1 MTVTPQ
7 VRKLETSANYGKF
20 DIEPLDPGFGTT
32 LGNTLRRVLLSS
44 LWGAAVTSI
53 QIDGVAHEFTAIPH
67 VKEDVTEVILN
78 LKKLRLKS
86 FTEDPITLLLDVKG
100 PVEVRASHIQATSDV
115 EIVNPD
121 LYICTLAAKGHLR
134 MELNVER
141 GKGYVPAERNK
152 REGQPIGVIPIDS
165 IFSPVEKANFVVEKT
180 RVGQSTDYD
189 RLIIEV
195 WTDGTMSPE
204 EAVSHSAELFTQHLN
219 LFVKFR
225 DNIER
230 HEQDLRGE
238 KTGQNR
244 LMDTPI
250 EELDLSVRAF
260 NCLKANEI
268 QTVGQL
274 LQKREEELLAL
285 RNFGRK
291 SLDEIKR
298 SSSRR
303 DSSSPKRWA
312 PSCAVRGAGCVIRRA
327 AAAST
332 ATPTPAKR

>member
-86 FTEDPITLLLDVKG
+86 HTEDPITLLLDVKG
-100 PVEVRASHIQATSDV
+100 PAEVHASHIQATSDV
-115 EIVNPD
+115 DVVNPD

-204 EAVSHSAELFTQHLN
+204 EAVSHSAELFTQHLK
-219 LFVKFR
+219 LFVT
-225 DNIER
+225 I
-230 HEQDLRGE
+230 DLRIKEGE
-238 KTGQNR
+238 DDRRRETVGQNR

-291 SLDEIKR
+291 SLDEIKEKLVEKGFIKPE
-298 SSSRR
+298 
-303 DSSSPKRWA
+303 DMGT
-312 PSCAVRGAGCVIRRA
+312 VLRG
-327 AAAST
+327 
-332 ATPTPAKR
+332 

>member
-1 MTVTPQ
+1 LAIDTTQMNVAPQ

-20 DIEPLDPGFGTT
+20 DIEPLEPGFGTT

-67 VKEDVTEVILN
+67 VKEDVTEVVLN
-78 LKKLRLKS
+78 LKKLCLKS
-86 FTEDPITLLLDVKG
+86 FTEDPVTLLLDVKG
-100 PVEVRASHIQATSDV
+100 PAEVRASHIQSSSDV

-134 MELNVER
+134 MELNVEK
-141 GKGYVPAERNK
+141 GKGYVPAEKNK
-152 REGQPIGVIPIDS
+152 REGQPIGVIPIDA
-165 IFSPVEKANFVVEKT
+165 IFSPVEKANFTVEKT

-189 RLIIEV
+189 RLLIEV

-204 EAVSHSAELFTQHLN
+204 QAVSHAARLFTEHLR
-219 LFVKFR
+219 LFARFP
-225 DNIER
+225 DSIDEQEAER
-230 HEQDLRGE
+230 RGE
-238 KTGQNR
+238 KSGQNR

-274 LQKREEELLAL
+274 LQKKEEELLAL

-291 SLDEIKR
+291 SLDEIKEKLVEKGFIK
-298 SSSRR
+298 
-303 DSSSPKRWA
+303 PEEMGT
-312 PSCAVRGAGCVIRRA
+312 VLRG
-327 AAAST
+327 
-332 ATPTPAKR
+332 

>member
-78 LKKLRLKS
+78 LKRLCLKS
-86 FTEDPITLLLDVKG
+86 FTEDPVTLLLDVKG
-100 PVEVRASHIQATSDV
+100 PAEVRASHIQASSDV

-134 MELNVER
+134 IELNVER

-152 REGQPIGVIPIDS
+152 REGQPIGV
-165 IFSPVEKANFVVEKT
+165 
-180 RVGQSTDYD
+180 
-189 RLIIEV
+189 

-204 EAVSHSAELFTQHLN
+204 EAVSHAASLFTKHLQ
-219 LFVKFR
+219 LFVNFPDSISRPGTPEKS
-225 DNIER
+225 
-230 HEQDLRGE
+230 EQS
-238 KTGQNR
+238 R

-291 SLDEIKR
+291 SLDEIKEKLVEKGFIK
-298 SSSRR
+298 
-303 DSSSPKRWA
+303 P
-312 PSCAVRGAGCVIRRA
+312 
-327 AAAST
+327 
-332 ATPTPAKR
+332 

>member
-1 MTVTPQ
+1 MAIDTQMTVTPQ

-20 DIEPLDPGFGTT
+20 GIEPLDPGFGTT

-78 LKKLRLKS
+78 LKKLCLKS
-86 FTEDPITLLLDVKG
+86 FTEDPVTLLLDVKG
-100 PVEVRASHIQATSDV
+100 PAEVRASHIQASSDV

-134 MELNVER
+134 VELSVER

-152 REGQPIGVIPIDS
+152 REGQPIGVIPIDA
-165 IFSPVEKANFVVEKT
+165 IFSPVEKANFTVEKT

-189 RLIIEV
+189 RLLMEV

-204 EAVSHSAELFTQHLN
+204 EAISHAADLFTQHLN
-219 LFVKFR
+219 LFTHFR
-225 DNIER
+225 DSIEK
-230 HEQDLRGE
+230 HEAELRGE
-238 KTGQNR
+238 KGGQSR

-274 LQKREEELLAL
+274 LQKREEELLSL

-291 SLDEIKR
+291 SLDEIKEKLVEKGFIK
-298 SSSRR
+298 
-303 DSSSPKRWA
+303 PEEMGT
-312 PSCAVRGAGCVIRRA
+312 VLRG
-327 AAAST
+327 
-332 ATPTPAKR
+332 

>member
-1 MTVTPQ
+1 MAIDTQLTVNPA

-78 LKKLRLKS
+78 LKKLCLKS

-100 PVEVRASHIQATSDV
+100 PAEVRASHVQATSDV

-152 REGQPIGVIPIDS
+152 REGQPIGVIPIDA
-165 IFSPVEKANFVVEKT
+165 IFTPVEKANFTVEKT

-204 EAVSHSAELFTQHLN
+204 EAVSHAADLFTKHLA
-219 LFVKFR
+219 LFVHFDESIQKPEA
-225 DNIER
+225 DPT
-230 HEQDLRGE
+230 

-274 LQKREEELLAL
+274 LQKKEEELLAL

-291 SLDEIKR
+291 SLDEIKEKLVEKGFIK
-298 SSSRR
+298 
-303 DSSSPKRWA
+303 PEEMGT
-312 PSCAVRGAGCVIRRA
+312 VLRG
-327 AAAST
+327 
-332 ATPTPAKR
+332 

>member
-78 LKKLRLKS
+78 IKKLRLKA

-100 PVEVRASHIQATSDV
+100 PAEVRASHIQSSSDV
-115 EIVNPD
+115 EVVNPD

-141 GKGYVPAERNK
+141 GKGYVPADRNK

-165 IFSPVEKANFVVEKT
+165 IFSPVEKANFQVEKT

-219 LFVKFR
+219 LFVRFR
-225 DNIER
+225 DSIEK
-230 HEQDLRGE
+230 HEQELRGE

-291 SLDEIKR
+291 SLDEIKEKLVEKGFIK
-298 SSSRR
+298 
-303 DSSSPKRWA
+303 PEEMGT
-312 PSCAVRGAGCVIRRA
+312 VLRG
-327 AAAST
+327 
-332 ATPTPAKR
+332 

>member
-7 VRKLETSANYGKF
+7 VRKLETSANFGKF

-86 FTEDPITLLLDVKG
+86 FTEDPVTLTLDVKG
-100 PVEVRASHIQATSDV
+100 PAEVRASHIQATSDV

-152 REGQPIGVIPIDS
+152 REGQPIGVVPIDS

-219 LFVKFR
+219 LFVRFR
-225 DNIER
+225 DSIEK
-230 HEQDLRGE
+230 HEQEMRGE

-244 LMDTPI
+244 LMD
-250 EELDLSVRAF
+250 
-260 NCLKANEI
+260 KANEI

-291 SLDEIKR
+291 SLDEIKEKLVEKGFIK
-298 SSSRR
+298 
-303 DSSSPKRWA
+303 PEEMGT
-312 PSCAVRGAGCVIRRA
+312 VLRG
-327 AAAST
+327 
-332 ATPTPAKR
+332 

>member
-1 MTVTPQ
+1 MAIDTQITVTPQ

-100 PVEVRASHIQATSDV
+100 PAEVRGSHIQASSDV

-180 RVGQSTDYD
+180 RVGQSTDFD

-291 SLDEIKR
+291 SLDEIKEKLVEKGFIK
-298 SSSRR
+298 
-303 DSSSPKRWA
+303 PEEMGT
-312 PSCAVRGAGCVIRRA
+312 VLRG
-327 AAAST
+327 
-332 ATPTPAKR
+332 

>member
-7 VRKLETSANYGKF
+7 VRKLEQSANYGKF

-78 LKKLRLKS
+78 LKKLCLKS

-100 PVEVRASHIQATSDV
+100 PAEVRASHVQATSDV

-152 REGQPIGVIPIDS
+152 REGQPIGVIPIDA
-165 IFSPVEKANFVVEKT
+165 IFTPVQKANFTVEKT
-180 RVGQSTDYD
+180 RVGQSTDFD

-204 EAVSHSAELFTQHLN
+204 EAVSHAAELFTKHLD
-219 LFVKFR
+219 LFVHFGESIQKPGV
-225 DNIER
+225 DT
-230 HEQDLRGE
+230 E

-274 LQKREEELLAL
+274 LQKKEEELLAL

-291 SLDEIKR
+291 SLDEIKEKLVEKGFIK
-298 SSSRR
+298 
-303 DSSSPKRWA
+303 PEEMGT
-312 PSCAVRGAGCVIRRA
+312 VLRG
-327 AAAST
+327 
-332 ATPTPAKR
+332 

>member
-1 MTVTPQ
+1 LAIDTQMTVTPQ

-86 FTEDPITLLLDVKG
+86 FTEDPVTLLLDVKG
-100 PVEVRASHIQATSDV
+100 PADVRASNIQGTSDV

-134 MELNVER
+134 VELNVER

-204 EAVSHSAELFTQHLN
+204 EAVSHSADLFTKHLR
-219 LFVKFR
+219 LFVNF
-225 DNIER
+225 
-230 HEQDLRGE
+230 GE
-238 KTGQNR
+238 SIMKPGTDGDKPSQNR
-244 LMDTPI
+244 LNDTPI

-291 SLDEIKR
+291 SLDEIKEKLVEKGFIK
-298 SSSRR
+298 
-303 DSSSPKRWA
+303 PEEMGT
-312 PSCAVRGAGCVIRRA
+312 VLRG
-327 AAAST
+327 
-332 ATPTPAKR
+332 

>member
-78 LKKLRLKS
+78 LKKLCLKS

-100 PVEVRASHIQATSDV
+100 PAEVRASHIQATSDV
-115 EIVNPD
+115 EIVNQD

-152 REGQPIGVIPIDS
+152 REGQPIGVIPIDA
-165 IFSPVEKANFVVEKT
+165 IFTPVEKANFTVEKT
-180 RVGQSTDYD
+180 RVGQSTDFD

-204 EAVSHSAELFTQHLN
+204 EAVSHAAELFTKHLD
-219 LFVKFR
+219 LFVHFGESIQKPGA
-225 DNIER
+225 E
-230 HEQDLRGE
+230 GE
-238 KTGQNR
+238 KTTQNR

-274 LQKREEELLAL
+274 LQKKEEELLAL

-291 SLDEIKR
+291 SLDEIKEKLVEKGFIK
-298 SSSRR
+298 
-303 DSSSPKRWA
+303 PEEMGT
-312 PSCAVRGAGCVIRRA
+312 VLRG
-327 AAAST
+327 
-332 ATPTPAKR
+332 

>member
-1 MTVTPQ
+1 MAIDTQMTVTPQ

-78 LKKLRLKS
+78 LKKLRLKA
-86 FTEDPITLLLDVKG
+86 FTEDPITLTLDVKG
-100 PVEVRASHIQATSDV
+100 PADVRAGNIQANSDV
-115 EIVNPD
+115 EVVNPD

-204 EAVSHSAELFTQHLN
+204 EAVSHSAELFTQHLS
-219 LFVKFR
+219 LFVRFSAS
-225 DNIER
+225 IE
-230 HEQDLRGE
+230 DSKPDTTKAAGN
-238 KTGQNR
+238 K

-291 SLDEIKR
+291 SLDEIKEKLVEKGFIK
-298 SSSRR
+298 
-303 DSSSPKRWA
+303 PEEMGT
-312 PSCAVRGAGCVIRRA
+312 VLRG
-327 AAAST
+327 
-332 ATPTPAKR
+332 

>member
-7 VRKLETSANYGKF
+7 VKKLETSANYGKF

-78 LKKLRLKS
+78 LKKLCLKS
-86 FTEDPITLLLDVKG
+86 HTEDPVTLLLDVKG
-100 PVEVRASHIQATSDV
+100 PAEVHASHIQANSDV
-115 EIVNPD
+115 DIVNPD

-152 REGQPIGVIPIDS
+152 REGQPIGVIPIDA
-165 IFSPVEKANFVVEKT
+165 IFSPVEKANFTVEKT

-189 RLIIEV
+189 RLLIEV

-204 EAVSHSAELFTQHLN
+204 DAVSHAASLFTQHLE
-219 LFVKFR
+219 LFVRFGDSIAEKEAK
-225 DNIER
+225 D
-230 HEQDLRGE
+230 RGDRS
-238 KTGQNR
+238 GQSKVA
-244 LMDTPI
+244 DTPI

-291 SLDEIKR
+291 SLDEIKEKLVEKGFIK
-298 SSSRR
+298 
-303 DSSSPKRWA
+303 PEEMGT
-312 PSCAVRGAGCVIRRA
+312 VLRG
-327 AAAST
+327 
-332 ATPTPAKR
+332 

>member
-1 MTVTPQ
+1 LVQLAIDTQMTVTPQ

-78 LKKLRLKS
+78 LKKLRLKA

-100 PVEVRASHIQATSDV
+100 PAEVRASHIQATSDV
-115 EIVNPD
+115 EIVSPD
-121 LYICTLAAKGHLR
+121 LYICTLASKGHLR

-219 LFVKFR
+219 LFVRFR
-225 DNIER
+225 DSIEK
-230 HEQDLRGE
+230 HEQEMRGE

-291 SLDEIKR
+291 SLDEIKEKLVEKGFIK
-298 SSSRR
+298 
-303 DSSSPKRWA
+303 PEEMGT
-312 PSCAVRGAGCVIRRA
+312 VLRG
-327 AAAST
+327 
-332 ATPTPAKR
+332 

>member
-1 MTVTPQ
+1 MAIDTQMTVAPQ
-7 VRKLETSANYGKF
+7 VRKLEGNATYGKF
-20 DIEPLDPGFGTT
+20 NIEPLEPGFGTT

-78 LKKLRLKS
+78 LKKLCLKS
-86 FTEDPITLLLDVKG
+86 FTEDPVTLLLDVKG
-100 PVEVRASHIQATSDV
+100 PADVRASHIQSSSDV

-134 MELNVER
+134 MELNVEK
-141 GKGYVPAERNK
+141 GKGYVPADRNK
-152 REGQPIGVIPIDS
+152 REGQPIGVIPIDA
-165 IFSPVEKANFVVEKT
+165 IFSPVEKANFTVEKT

-189 RLIIEV
+189 RLLMEV
-195 WTDGTMSPE
+195 WTDGTMTPE
-204 EAVSHSAELFTQHLN
+204 EAVSHAAELFTKHLE
-219 LFVKFR
+219 LFAHFPDSIAR
-225 DNIER
+225 PAA
-230 HEQDLRGE
+230 GE
-238 KTGQNR
+238 KSEANK

-274 LQKREEELLAL
+274 LQKKEDELLAL

-291 SLDEIKR
+291 SLDEIKEKLVEKGFIK
-298 SSSRR
+298 
-303 DSSSPKRWA
+303 PEEMGT
-312 PSCAVRGAGCVIRRA
+312 VLRG
-327 AAAST
+327 
-332 ATPTPAKR
+332 

>member
-1 MTVTPQ
+1 LAIDTQMTVTPQ
-7 VRKLETSANYGKF
+7 VRKLEATANYGKF
-20 DIEPLDPGFGTT
+20 DIEPLEPGFGTT

-78 LKKLRLKS
+78 LKKLCLKS

-100 PVEVRASHIQATSDV
+100 PAEVRASHIQATSDV

-152 REGQPIGVIPIDS
+152 REGQPIGVIPIDA
-165 IFSPVEKANFVVEKT
+165 IFTPVQKANFTVEKT
-180 RVGQSTDYD
+180 RVGQSTDFD

-204 EAVSHSAELFTQHLN
+204 EAVSHAAELFTKHLD
-219 LFVKFR
+219 LFVHFGESIQKPGA
-225 DNIER
+225 E
-230 HEQDLRGE
+230 GE
-238 KTGQNR
+238 KTTQNR

-274 LQKREEELLAL
+274 LQKKEEELLAL

-291 SLDEIKR
+291 SLDEIKEKLVEKGFIK
-298 SSSRR
+298 
-303 DSSSPKRWA
+303 PEEMGT
-312 PSCAVRGAGCVIRRA
+312 VLRG
-327 AAAST
+327 
-332 ATPTPAKR
+332 

>member
-86 FTEDPITLLLDVKG
+86 FTEDPLTLLLDVKG
-100 PVEVRASHIQATSDV
+100 PAEVRASHVQATSDV
-115 EIVNPD
+115 DIVNPD

-152 REGQPIGVIPIDS
+152 HEGQPIGVIPIDS

-180 RVGQSTDYD
+180 RVGQSTDFD

-204 EAVSHSAELFTQHLN
+204 EAVSHSAELFTQHLR
-219 LFVKFR
+219 LFVNFGPEIDKTAA
-225 DNIER
+225 D
-230 HEQDLRGE
+230 QRGE

-291 SLDEIKR
+291 SLDEIKEKLVEKGFIKPEEMGTVLR
-298 SSSRR
+298 S
-303 DSSSPKRWA
+303 
-312 PSCAVRGAGCVIRRA
+312 
-327 AAAST
+327 
-332 ATPTPAKR
+332 

>member
-1 MTVTPQ
+1 MAIDTQMTVTPQ
-7 VRKLETSANYGKF
+7 VRKLEATANYGKF
-20 DIEPLDPGFGTT
+20 DIEPLEPGFGTT

-78 LKKLRLKS
+78 LKKLCLKS

-100 PVEVRASHIQATSDV
+100 PAEVRASHVQATSDV

-152 REGQPIGVIPIDS
+152 REGQPIGVIPIDA
-165 IFSPVEKANFVVEKT
+165 IFTPVQKANFTVEKT
-180 RVGQSTDYD
+180 RVGQSTDFD

-204 EAVSHSAELFTQHLN
+204 EAVSHAAELFTKHLD
-219 LFVKFR
+219 LFVHFGESIQKPGV
-225 DNIER
+225 DT
-230 HEQDLRGE
+230 E

-274 LQKREEELLAL
+274 LQKKEEELLAL

-291 SLDEIKR
+291 SLDEIKEKLVEKGFIK
-298 SSSRR
+298 
-303 DSSSPKRWA
+303 PEEMGT
-312 PSCAVRGAGCVIRRA
+312 VLRG
-327 AAAST
+327 
-332 ATPTPAKR
+332 

>member
-1 MTVTPQ
+1 LAIDTEMTTTPQ
-7 VRKLETSANYGKF
+7 VRKLEATSNYGKF
-20 DIEPLDPGFGTT
+20 EIEPLEPGFGTT

-78 LKKLRLKS
+78 LKKLCLKS
-86 FTEDPITLLLDVKG
+86 FTEDPVTLLLDVKG
-100 PVEVRASHIQATSDV
+100 PAEVRASHIQATSDV

-121 LYICTLAAKGHLR
+121 LYICTLAGKGHLR

-152 REGQPIGVIPIDS
+152 REGQPIGVIPIDA
-165 IFSPVEKANFVVEKT
+165 IFSPVEKANFTVEKT
-180 RVGQSTDYD
+180 RVGQSTDFD

-204 EAVSHSAELFTQHLN
+204 EAVSHAAELFTKHLD
-219 LFVKFR
+219 LFVHF
-225 DNIER
+225 
-230 HEQDLRGE
+230 GE
-238 KTGQNR
+238 SIQKPDVDTQKSGQNR

-274 LQKREEELLAL
+274 LQKKEEELLAL

-291 SLDEIKR
+291 SLDEIKEKLVEKGFIK
-298 SSSRR
+298 
-303 DSSSPKRWA
+303 PEEMGT
-312 PSCAVRGAGCVIRRA
+312 VLRG
-327 AAAST
+327 
-332 ATPTPAKR
+332 

>member
-1 MTVTPQ
+1 MAIDTQITVTPQ

-100 PVEVRASHIQATSDV
+100 PAEVRGSHIQATSDV

-180 RVGQSTDYD
+180 RVGQSTDFD

-291 SLDEIKR
+291 SLDEIKEKLVEKGFIK
-298 SSSRR
+298 
-303 DSSSPKRWA
+303 PEEMGT
-312 PSCAVRGAGCVIRRA
+312 VLRG
-327 AAAST
+327 
-332 ATPTPAKR
+332 

>member
-1 MTVTPQ
+1 MAIDTQMNVTPQ
-7 VRKLETSANYGKF
+7 VRKLDTSANYGKF

-44 LWGAAVTSI
+44 LWGNAVTSI

-100 PVEVRASHIQATSDV
+100 PAEVRASHIQATSDV

-180 RVGQSTDYD
+180 RVGQSTDFD

-204 EAVSHSAELFTQHLN
+204 EAVSHSAELFTQHLK
-219 LFVKFR
+219 LFVSFTAAIDKF
-225 DNIER
+225 
-230 HEQDLRGE
+230 EQDSSVQP
-238 KTGQNR
+238 GQNR

-291 SLDEIKR
+291 SLDEIKEKLVEKGFIKPE
-298 SSSRR
+298 
-303 DSSSPKRWA
+303 DMGT
-312 PSCAVRGAGCVIRRA
+312 VLRG
-327 AAAST
+327 
-332 ATPTPAKR
+332 

>member
-100 PVEVRASHIQATSDV
+100 PAEVRASHVQATSDV

-152 REGQPIGVIPIDS
+152 HEGQPIGVIPIDS

-204 EAVSHSAELFTQHLN
+204 EAVSHSAQLFTQHLN
-219 LFVKFR
+219 LFVNFHTA
-225 DNIER
+225 IEK
-230 HEQDLRGE
+230 HEQDMRGE

-291 SLDEIKR
+291 SLDEIKEKLVEKGFIK
-298 SSSRR
+298 
-303 DSSSPKRWA
+303 PEEMGT
-312 PSCAVRGAGCVIRRA
+312 VLRG
-327 AAAST
+327 
-332 ATPTPAKR
+332 

>member
-78 LKKLRLKS
+78 LKKLRLKA
-86 FTEDPITLLLDVKG
+86 FTDDPITLTLDVKG
-100 PVEVRASHIQATSDV
+100 PADVRASHIQATSDV

-134 MELNVER
+134 MELNVEK

-189 RLIIEV
+189 KLIIEV

-204 EAVSHSAELFTQHLN
+204 EAVSHSAELFTQHLS
-219 LFVKFR
+219 LFVGFNAAIQK
-225 DNIER
+225 
-230 HEQDLRGE
+230 HEQELRGE

-291 SLDEIKR
+291 SLDEIKEKLVEKGFIK
-298 SSSRR
+298 
-303 DSSSPKRWA
+303 PEEMGT
-312 PSCAVRGAGCVIRRA
+312 VLRG
-327 AAAST
+327 
-332 ATPTPAKR
+332 

>member
-7 VRKLETSANYGKF
+7 VRKLETSPNFGKF

-86 FTEDPITLLLDVKG
+86 FTEDPVTLTLDVKG
-100 PVEVRASHIQATSDV
+100 PAEVRASHIQATSDV

-152 REGQPIGVIPIDS
+152 REGQPIGVVPIDS

-219 LFVKFR
+219 LFVRFR
-225 DNIER
+225 DSIEK
-230 HEQDLRGE
+230 HEQEMRGE
-238 KTGQNR
+238 KTSQNR

-268 QTVGQL
+268 QMVGQL

-291 SLDEIKR
+291 SLDEIKEKLVEKGFIK
-298 SSSRR
+298 
-303 DSSSPKRWA
+303 PEEMGT
-312 PSCAVRGAGCVIRRA
+312 VLRG
-327 AAAST
+327 
-332 ATPTPAKR
+332 

>member
-1 MTVTPQ
+1 MAIDTQMTVIPQ
-7 VRKLETSANYGKF
+7 VRKLQGTSTYGKF
-20 DIEPLDPGFGTT
+20 DIEPLEPGFGTT

-78 LKKLRLKS
+78 LKMLCLKS
-86 FTEDPITLLLDVKG
+86 FTEDPVTLLLDVKG
-100 PVEVRASHIQATSDV
+100 PAEVHASHIQASSDV
-115 EIVNPD
+115 EIVNPN
-121 LYICTLAAKGHLR
+121 LYICTLAPRGHLR

-152 REGQPIGVIPIDS
+152 REGQPIGVIAIDA
-165 IFSPVEKANFVVEKT
+165 IFSPVEKANFTVEKT

-189 RLIIEV
+189 RLLMEV

-204 EAVSHSAELFTQHLN
+204 EAVSLAASLFTKHLELFVSFHDSIA
-219 LFVKFR
+219 KR
-225 DNIER
+225 EA
-230 HEQDLRGE
+230 ELRGE
-238 KTGQNR
+238 KGSQNR

-274 LQKREEELLAL
+274 LQKKEDELLAL

-291 SLDEIKR
+291 SLDEIKEKLVEKGFIKPEEM
-298 SSSRR
+298 ST
-303 DSSSPKRWA
+303 
-312 PSCAVRGAGCVIRRA
+312 VLRG
-327 AAAST
+327 
-332 ATPTPAKR
+332 

>member
-100 PVEVRASHIQATSDV
+100 PAEVRGSHIQATSDV

-141 GKGYVPAERNK
+141 GKGYVPADRNK
-152 REGQPIGVIPIDS
+152 REGQPNGVIPIDS

-230 HEQDLRGE
+230 HERDLSGE

-291 SLDEIKR
+291 SLDEIKEKLVEKGFIKPEEMG
-298 SSSRR
+298 S
-303 DSSSPKRWA
+303 
-312 PSCAVRGAGCVIRRA
+312 VLRG
-327 AAAST
+327 
-332 ATPTPAKR
+332 

>member
-86 FTEDPITLLLDVKG
+86 FTEDPITLVLDVKG
-100 PVEVRASHIQATSDV
+100 PAEVHASNIQSTSDV

-152 REGQPIGVIPIDS
+152 REGQPIGVVPIDS

-219 LFVKFR
+219 LFVRFR
-225 DNIER
+225 DSIEK
-230 HEQDLRGE
+230 HEQELRGE

-291 SLDEIKR
+291 SLDEIKEKLVEKGFIKPEEMG
-298 SSSRR
+298 S
-303 DSSSPKRWA
+303 
-312 PSCAVRGAGCVIRRA
+312 VLRG
-327 AAAST
+327 
-332 ATPTPAKR
+332 

>member
-1 MTVTPQ
+1 MTVTPE

-78 LKKLRLKS
+78 LKKLRLKT

-100 PVEVRASHIQATSDV
+100 PADVRASNIQATSDV
-115 EIVNPD
+115 EIVSPD

-141 GKGYVPAERNK
+141 GKGYIPAERNK

-180 RVGQSTDYD
+180 RVGQSTDFD

-204 EAVSHSAELFTQHLN
+204 EAVSRSAELFTQHLK
-219 LFVKFR
+219 LFVNF
-225 DNIER
+225 DNEIKEAEDAR
-230 HEQDLRGE
+230 RGE
-238 KTGQNR
+238 SKGRNP
-244 LMDTPI
+244 LIDTPI

-291 SLDEIKR
+291 SLDEIKEKLVEKGFIK
-298 SSSRR
+298 
-303 DSSSPKRWA
+303 PEEMGT
-312 PSCAVRGAGCVIRRA
+312 VLRG
-327 AAAST
+327 
-332 ATPTPAKR
+332 

>member
-1 MTVTPQ
+1 LAIDTQMNVTPQ

-20 DIEPLDPGFGTT
+20 DIEPLEPGFGTT

-78 LKKLRLKS
+78 LKKLCLKS
-86 FTEDPITLLLDVKG
+86 FTEDPVTLLLDVKG
-100 PVEVRASHIQATSDV
+100 PAEVRASHIQTSSDV

-152 REGQPIGVIPIDS
+152 REGQPIGVIPIDA
-165 IFSPVEKANFVVEKT
+165 IFSPVEKANFTVEKT

-204 EAVSHSAELFTQHLN
+204 QAVSTAASLFTEHLK
-219 LFVKFR
+219 LFVRFR
-225 DNIER
+225 DSIE
-230 HEQDLRGE
+230 EQEAERRGD
-238 KTGQNR
+238 KGSQNR

-274 LQKREEELLAL
+274 LQKKEEELLAL

-291 SLDEIKR
+291 SLDEIKEKLVEKGYIK
-298 SSSRR
+298 
-303 DSSSPKRWA
+303 PEEMGT
-312 PSCAVRGAGCVIRRA
+312 VLRG
-327 AAAST
+327 
-332 ATPTPAKR
+332 

>member
-78 LKKLRLKS
+78 LKKLCLKS

-100 PVEVRASHIQATSDV
+100 PAEVHASNIQASSDV

-141 GKGYVPAERNK
+141 GKGYVPADRNK

-238 KTGQNR
+238 K
-244 LMDTPI
+244 
-250 EELDLSVRAF
+250 
-260 NCLKANEI
+260 
-268 QTVGQL
+268 
-274 LQKREEELLAL
+274 
-285 RNFGRK
+285 RNSSRCATSGESRWTRSRK
-291 SLDEIKR
+291 

-303 DSSSPKRWA
+303 VSSSPKKWA
-312 PSCAVRGAGCVIRRA
+312 RSCA
-327 AAAST
+327 ASRFPC
-332 ATPTPAKR
+332 AT

>member
-7 VRKLETSANYGKF
+7 VRKLEATANYGKF
-20 DIEPLDPGFGTT
+20 DIEPLEPGFGTT

-78 LKKLRLKS
+78 LKKLCLKS

-100 PVEVRASHIQATSDV
+100 PAEVRASHVQATSDV

-152 REGQPIGVIPIDS
+152 REGQPIGVIPIDA
-165 IFSPVEKANFVVEKT
+165 IFTPVQKANFTVEKT
-180 RVGQSTDYD
+180 RVGQSTDFD

-204 EAVSHSAELFTQHLN
+204 EAVSHAAELFTKHLD
-219 LFVKFR
+219 LFVHFGESIQKPGV
-225 DNIER
+225 DT
-230 HEQDLRGE
+230 E

-274 LQKREEELLAL
+274 LQKKEEELLAL

-291 SLDEIKR
+291 SLDDIKEKLVEKGFIK
-298 SSSRR
+298 
-303 DSSSPKRWA
+303 PEEMGT
-312 PSCAVRGAGCVIRRA
+312 VLRG
-327 AAAST
+327 
-332 ATPTPAKR
+332 

>member
-1 MTVTPQ
+1 
-7 VRKLETSANYGKF
+7 
-20 DIEPLDPGFGTT
+20 
-32 LGNTLRRVLLSS
+32 
-44 LWGAAVTSI
+44 
-53 QIDGVAHEFTAIPH
+53 
-67 VKEDVTEVILN
+67 
-78 LKKLRLKS
+78 
-86 FTEDPITLLLDVKG
+86 
-100 PVEVRASHIQATSDV
+100 VRASHIQATSDV

-121 LYICTLAAKGHLR
+121 LYICTLAGKGHLR

-189 RLIIEV
+189 RLIMEV

-204 EAVSHSAELFTQHLN
+204 EAVSHSAELFTQHLK
-219 LFVKFR
+219 LFVTFGAS
-225 DNIER
+225 IELSKP
-230 HEQDLRGE
+230 DSNAPAG
-238 KTGQNR
+238 NR

-291 SLDEIKR
+291 SLDEIKEKLVEKGFIKPE
-298 SSSRR
+298 
-303 DSSSPKRWA
+303 DMGT
-312 PSCAVRGAGCVIRRA
+312 VLRG
-327 AAAST
+327 
-332 ATPTPAKR
+332 